1 MPNLP
6 SVSNISSINIEGT
19 PPGLLSKLRS
29 MSFGSFQVPTLSF
42 TMLLLV
48 AAVLVIVGGVT
59 VYNLQLKTAV
69 PKNVRSMLEEQRLA
83 LQDIFS
89 YTYRSRVSVSS
100 LLRSMPKSL
109 GAPIEENENSLIN
122 FMPLS
127 VQDTGYLGPTQNG
140 VFAEREAVQ
149 MALRAGARCFV
160 LNIDYHED
168 QSLPIDLFGK
178 PFEPKL
184 LYRDVGGMIRSINAG
199 AIDLVAKA
207 LADLAFSNAV
217 GNPTDPLYVV
227 LFFQRTPPK
236 DKPEYLEFL
245 SAVAKQ
251 LEPLIPY
258 HLGQTSEG
266 DYHRQAK
273 QNDLLYQPITRF
285 EKKVL
290 VFCNADTSAFR
301 QKKYAPTADLDY
313 LVHVRIFKEST
324 EVFGV
329 TGTSEVN
336 VAAKAIVDTVNSY
349 TIIPQ
354 DKTKATI
361 DGTKLRWTLALG
373 QPGKNPSAST
383 FGYLQDSLGVQCIPL
398 WMFDAVKPSKG
409 AAEAYQATARNVQTA
424 AQTLVT
430 SPGTGSSEASEFPRL
445 MERYVAASFRIKPK
459 GIRFFRPAAFVP
471 KQPSTKLDA
480 NQGKVTQPTM

>member
-6 SVSNISSINIEGT
+6 SASNIGSINIDGT
-19 PPGLLSKLRS
+19 PPGLLSKLGS
-29 MSFGSFQVPTLSF
+29 VSIGSFQLPSPSF
-42 TMLLLV
+42 TIVLVV
-48 AAVLVIVGGVT
+48 AAILLIVGGIT
-59 VYNLQLKTAV
+59 VYNLQLKTAI
-69 PKNVRSMLEEQRLA
+69 PKNVRSVLDEQRLA
-83 LQDIFS
+83 LQDIIS
-89 YTYRSRVSVSS
+89 YTYRSRVGVSS
-100 LLRSMPKSL
+100 LLRSTPKSV
-109 GAPIEENENSLIN
+109 GEPIQENENSLVN

-127 VQDTGYLGPTQNG
+127 VQDTGYLGPPQNG

-178 PFEPKL
+178 PLEPKL
-184 LYRDVGGMIRSINAG
+184 LYRDLGGTIRSINAG
-199 AIDLVAKA
+199 SIQLVAKA
-207 LADLAFSNAV
+207 LADLSFSNAIA
-217 GNPTDPLYVV
+217 NPNDPLYVV
-227 LFFQRTPPK
+227 LFFRRTPPK
-236 DKPEYLEFL
+236 EKPEYLEFL

-258 HLGQTSEG
+258 HLGQTSDG

-290 VFCNADTSAFR
+290 LFCNADTSPFR
-301 QKKYAPTADLDY
+301 QKKYAPTLDLDY
-313 LVHVRIFKEST
+313 LVHMRIFKEST
-324 EVFGV
+324 EAFGV
-329 TGTSEVN
+329 TGTAEVN
-336 VAAKAIVDTVNSY
+336 VAAKAIVDTVSSY

-354 DKTKATI
+354 DKTKATV

-383 FGYLQDSLGVQCIPL
+383 FGYLQDTLGIQCVPL
-398 WMFDAVKPSKG
+398 WLFDAVKPSPA
-409 AAEAYQATARNVQTA
+409 AAEAYRTATLN
-424 AQTLVT
+424 AQKATPALVT
-430 SPGTGSSEASEFPRL
+430 SPGQNTYEAAELPRL
-445 MERYVAASFRIKPK
+445 LDRYVVASFRPKPK
-459 GIRFFRPAAFVP
+459 GIRFSRPTPFTP

-480 NQGKVTQPTM
+480 NQGKLTQPTM